1 MRCLQIPCPA
11 PRRSGLSKANG
22 EFLTLIPDIRVIG
35 LAGCLWA
42 AAADAFADEG
52 YSVAFEGAPDALE
65 GKLGLI
71 STLAK
76 GERALPTVA
85 AVRRMA
91 LRDQEAIAKALT
103 AAGHYAG
110 AVDFTLV
117 EAEGDDAT
125 LVTFRITAGP
135 AFRITDYELR
145 YADAGPRSVYGERPQ
160 RLADLGIE
168 ADGSA
173 AGARLQALQS
183 EALTAL
189 WNAGYPAARIVGRRA
204 IADMSSG
211 TARAVFS
218 FESGPR
224 ATFGEAQIKGALL
237 TEPEYLRKL
246 RTWEEGEP
254 FDRSKLVAYRDR
266 LAATGVF
273 GAIDVEPGAPDETG
287 RAPVI
292 VTVTERKRRTVGAGV
307 SFSTAEGPGGRLFL
321 EYRNMFGA
329 GERSRVEIRGNTVA
343 QSIAFNFDKPMPGLP
358 GSLFAGLGFT
368 NETTDAFNARTVNI
382 GGGVAKR
389 WLDDRLETR
398 AALAFETSRITEDDV
413 SERTYFLS
421 APLSAVWN
429 TEDDPLVLS
438 RGVRASLVVTPFAGT
453 DMFTRTELAARSR
466 VNFGPGERFT
476 IAGRTRLGAT
486 FGSSLSDLPLN
497 RRLYAGGGASVRGF
511 DFQEAGPLDVDG
523 DPVGGRSVI
532 EGAVETRL
540 KVTDNIQIAGF
551 ADAANISADTLP
563 EFDGDYFVGV
573 GGGAR
578 YFTPIGP
585 IRVDFAI
592 PLDRRETDSSF
603 QLYISLGQSF

>member
-1 MRCLQIPCPA
+1 M
-11 PRRSGLSKANG
+11 K
-22 EFLTLIPDIRVIG
+22 FRVLG
-35 LAGCLWA
+35 LAGCIWA
-42 AAADAFADEG
+42 AAFDASAGEG
-52 YSVAFEGAPDALE
+52 YAVNFEGTPASLN

-76 GERALPTVA
+76 GEKALPTRA

-103 AAGHYAG
+103 AAGHYGG
-110 AVDFTLV
+110 AVDFTLS
-117 EAEGDDAT
+117 EAEGDGDT
-125 LVTFRITAGP
+125 VVTFRIKAGP

-145 YADAGPRSVYGERPQ
+145 YTDGDPSALDGGRRGALFGDRPGA
-160 RLADLGIE
+160 LADLGVE
-168 ADGSA
+168 GDGSA
-173 AGARLQALQS
+173 AGARLQALQT
-183 EALTAL
+183 EALAAL
-189 WNAGYPAARIVGRRA
+189 WNTGYPAARIIGRRA
-204 IADMSSG
+204 VADMDEG
-211 TARAVFS
+211 TARAVFT

-224 ATFGEAQIKGALL
+224 ATFGEAEITGAVR
-237 TEPEYLRKL
+237 TETEYLRKL

-273 GAIDVEPGAPDETG
+273 GAIDVEPGPPAKDG
-287 RAPVI
+287 RAPVL
-292 VTVTERKRRTVGAGV
+292 VRLSERKRRTIGAGV

-329 GERSRVEIRGNTVA
+329 GEKSRVEIEGNPIA
-343 QSIAFNFDKPMPGLP
+343 QSIQFSFDKPLPGLP
-358 GSLFAGLGFT
+358 GSAFAGLGFT
-368 NETTDAFNARTVNI
+368 NETTDAFDARTVNI

-398 AALAFETSRITEDDV
+398 AALAFETSRISADGV
-413 SERTYFLS
+413 SERTFFRS
-421 APLSAVWN
+421 APLSAVWS

-438 RGVRASLVVTPFAGT
+438 KGVRTSLTVTPYAGT
-453 DMFTRTELAARSR
+453 DAFTRTEFAARSR
-466 VNFGPGERFT
+466 VNFGAGERFT
-476 IAGRTRLGAT
+476 LAGRTRLGAT
-486 FGSSLSDLPLN
+486 FGSSLRDLPLN
-497 RRLYAGGGASVRGF
+497 QRLYAGGGSSVRGF
-511 DFQEAGPLDVDG
+511 DFQEAGPLDDDG

-532 EGAVETRL
+532 EAALEGRFRVSQ
-540 KVTDNIQIAGF
+540 NIQLAAFG
-551 ADAANISADTLP
+551 DAANISADNLP
-563 EFDGDYFVGV
+563 DFSGDYFIGV

-585 IRVDFAI
+585 LRVDFAV